1 MKRVSMTAAA
11 FALAALGFMSAC
23 VTMTANTAL
32 HGGDKAPDGVQA
44 GVAPGTHKPLYTTDA
59 LPDIGT
65 KMPDGRVY
73 AGLSMDTGKPS
84 YIAPA
89 GGKKPDGTIYAGIS
103 PDTNKD
109 LYTTPA
115 DAPGVYTW
123 SKAIEYCKALSAS
136 GRRDWRMPSIGEL
149 AVQFN
154 NRADI
159 GGFNETGRM
168 KNASGYYWSSLQ
180 VGDDDA
186 WGQRFN
192 DGFHEDFSKNQDSS
206 LRCVR

>member
-1 MKRVSMTAAA
+1 MKKVSVTAAA
-11 FALAALGFMSAC
+11 LAVAGIGCMSAC
-23 VTMTANTAL
+23 VRVTASTAPQ
-32 HGGDKAPDGVQA
+32 GGDSTPQATAPT
-44 GVAPGTHKPLYTTDA
+44 APVTPKSSSATEA

-84 YIAPA
+84 FVDAA
-89 GGKKPDGTIYAGIS
+89 GGKMPDGTIYAGIS
-103 PDTNKD
+103 PDTGQRM
-109 LYTTPA
+109 YTTPA
-115 DAPGVYTW
+115 DAPSVYTW
-123 SKAIEYCKALSAS
+123 SQAIEYCKALAAH
-136 GRRDWRMPSIGEL
+136 GREDWRVPSIGEL
-149 AVQFN
+149 AVQFS

-180 VGDDDA
+180 IDDEDA
-186 WGQRFN
+186 WGQLFS
-192 DGFHEDFSKNQDSS
+192 DGFHEDFSKSQVSS

>member
-1 MKRVSMTAAA
+1 MAELHVKDSLAAA
-11 FALAALGFMSAC
+11 VFALATIGCISAC
-23 VTMTANTAL
+23 MTKSAHSSSHPAN
-32 HGGDKAPDGVQA
+32 V
-44 GVAPGTHKPLYTTDA
+44 

-73 AGLSMDTGKPS
+73 AGLSMQTGKPS
-84 YIAPA
+84 YIDAA
-89 GGKKPDGTIYAGIS
+89 GSKMPDGTVYAGIS
-103 PDTNKD
+103 PDTQKR

-123 SKAIEYCKALSAS
+123 SKAIEYCTSLSVA
-136 GRRDWRMPSIGEL
+136 GHQDWRMPTIGEL
-149 AVQFN
+149 AVQFT

-159 GGFNETGRM
+159 GQFNETGKM

-192 DGFHEDFSKNQDSS
+192 DGFHEDFSKSQVSS